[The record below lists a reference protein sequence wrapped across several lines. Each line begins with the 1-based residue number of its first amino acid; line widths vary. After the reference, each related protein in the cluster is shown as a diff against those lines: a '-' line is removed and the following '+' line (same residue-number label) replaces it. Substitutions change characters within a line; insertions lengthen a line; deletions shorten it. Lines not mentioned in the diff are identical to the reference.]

1 MRGADTMPCEIE
13 ASGWPNTDRPLVT
26 SLRGRVVAVTVFQM
40 LCPGCAQLSLPQGT
54 THEDCCF

>member
-40 LCPGCAQLSLPQGT
+40 LCPGCGQLSLPQGT
-54 THEDCCF
+54 TP